1 MGRAAQAET
10 FYDEPKG
17 DGAKKVADSI
27 LTEELMKL
35 TAPKPITFWV
45 AVVIAVLGVIAKLV
59 TIPVLSGYPGWLLLI
74 AFVILALG
82 VLIEG
87 L

>member
-1 MGRAAQAET
+1 MDAGTE
-10 FYDEPKG
+10 
-17 DGAKKVADSI
+17 KVTHPI
-27 LTEELMKL
+27 LTEESMKL

-59 TIPVLSGYPGWLLLI
+59 TLPVLSGYSGWLLLI
-74 AFVILALG
+74 AFVVLALG
-82 VLIEG
+82 VLIES